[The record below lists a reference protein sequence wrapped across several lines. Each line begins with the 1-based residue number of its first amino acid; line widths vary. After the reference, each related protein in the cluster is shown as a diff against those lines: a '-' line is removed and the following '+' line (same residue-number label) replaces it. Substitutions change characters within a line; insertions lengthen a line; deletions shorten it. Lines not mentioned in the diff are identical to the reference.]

1 MPIVRLSVSSR
12 PSPVYCSFVVH
23 SGLVYVVWEITLRC
37 DLACG
42 HCGSR
47 AGKPRADELTTA
59 EALDL
64 VRQIAEMGAHEVT
77 LIGGEA
83 YLRDDWTIIARA
95 IRDAGMKCTMT
106 TGGRGLTPDRA
117 KAAFEA
123 GVQSVSVSI
132 DGIGATHDMQR
143 GVVGSFDAAR
153 TALGNLARAGLEVS
167 VNSQINRLSYPE
179 LGNILDLIAE
189 EGGHSW
195 QIQFTVPMGRA
206 ADRPEWLMQPYD
218 LLHVIPRIAELA
230 AESERRRVRL
240 WTGNNVGYFGPYET
254 ELRKWTYGEN
264 AHTSSC
270 GAGMA
275 TLGIEADG
283 AIKGCP
289 SLATKDWTGGYIRHV
304 SLRQIWD
311 TTKELRYTRDRTVED
326 LWGFCRTCYYADV
339 CRAGCTWT
347 SHVFFGRAGNNPYCH
362 HRALEYQNQGLRER
376 LVQVKPAPG
385 EPFDHAMFDIV
396 VEPYVE
402 EDVHRL
408 PIEKTSRHKRL
419 PLAETLPIS
428 ERINE

>member
-1 MPIVRLSVSSR
+1 VWLSVSPRGSR
-12 PSPVYCSFVVH
+12 VYHSPVGR

-83 YLRDDWTIIARA
+83 YLRDDWTVIAGA
-95 IRDAGMKCTMT
+95 IRDAGMQCTMT
-106 TGGRGLTPDRA
+106 TGGRGLTPERA

-132 DGIGATHDMQR
+132 DGIGPTHDMQR

-153 TALGNLARAGLEVS
+153 SALGNLARAGMQVS

-179 LGNILDLIAE
+179 LGNILDLIVE

-195 QIQFTVPMGRA
+195 QIQLTVPMGRA

-230 AESERRRVRL
+230 AEAERRGVRL
-240 WTGNNVGYFGPYET
+240 WTGNNIGYFGPYES
-254 ELRKWTYGEN
+254 ELRKWTFGEDS
-264 AHTSSC
+264 HTSSC

-289 SLATKDWTGGYIRHV
+289 SLTTKDWTGGYIRHM

-347 SHVFFGRAGNNPYCH
+347 SHVFFGQAGNNPYCH
-362 HRALEYQNQGLRER
+362 HRALEHQSRGLRER
-376 LVQVKPAPG
+376 LVRVKPPPG
-385 EPFDHAMFDIV
+385 EPFDHGIFDIV
-396 VEPYVE
+396 VEPYTE
-402 EDVHRL
+402 EEVARV
-408 PIEKTSRHKRL
+408 PIGKTPRNKRL
-419 PLAETLPIS
+419 PLVKVPTNS
-428 ERINE
+428 E

>member
-1 MPIVRLSVSSR
+1 VYPL
-12 PSPVYCSFVVH
+12 PVAA

-83 YLRDDWTIIARA
+83 YLRDDWAVIARA
-95 IRDAGMKCTMT
+95 IRDAGMQCTMT
-106 TGGRGLTPDRA
+106 TGGRGLTPERA
-117 KAAFEA
+117 KAAFDA

-132 DGIGATHDMQR
+132 DGIGPTHDMQR
-143 GVVGSFDAAR
+143 GVTGSFDAAR
-153 TALGNLARAGLEVS
+153 TAIKNLARAGLEVS

-179 LGNILDLIAE
+179 LGNILELIVE

-195 QIQFTVPMGRA
+195 QVQFTVPMGRA

-230 AESERRRVRL
+230 EEANRHDVRL
-240 WTGNNVGYFGPYET
+240 WTGNNVGYFGPHET

-270 GAGMA
+270 GAGSA

-289 SLATKDWTGGYIRHV
+289 SLTTKDWTGGYIRHM

-362 HRALEYQNQGLRER
+362 HRALEHQSRGLRER
-376 LVQVKPAPG
+376 LVQIKKAPG
-385 EPFDHAMFDIV
+385 EAFDHGVFEVI
-396 VEPYVE
+396 VEPYRD
-402 EDVHRL
+402 EDVARL
-408 PIEKTSRHKRL
+408 SIEKPSRHPKRL
-419 PLAETLPIS
+419 PLAEIPSNT
-428 ERINE
+428 E

>member
-1 MPIVRLSVSSR
+1 MLLSISTPLHS
-12 PSPVYCSFVVH
+12 VYPASVAG

-83 YLRDDWTIIARA
+83 YLREDWTQIAKA
-95 IRDAGMKCTMT
+95 IRDAGMQCTMT
-106 TGGRGLTPDRA
+106 TGGRGLTPERA
-117 KAAFEA
+117 KAAFDA

-132 DGIGATHDMQR
+132 DGIGATHDIQR
-143 GVVGSFDAAR
+143 GVPGSFDAAR
-153 TALGNLARAGLEVS
+153 AAIRHLAQAGLDVA

-179 LGNILDLIAE
+179 LGSILDLIVE
-189 EGGHSW
+189 ERGHSW

-230 AESERRRVRL
+230 GEAERRGVRL
-240 WTGNNVGYFGPYET
+240 WTGNNVGYFGPHET

-264 AHTSSC
+264 AHASSC
-270 GAGMA
+270 GAGIA

-289 SLATKDWTGGYIRHV
+289 SLTTKEWTGGYIRHL

-311 TTKELRYTRDRTVED
+311 TTKELRYTRDRTIED

-362 HRALEYQNQGLRER
+362 HRALEHQNRGQRER
-376 LVQVKPAPG
+376 LVQIQKAPG
-385 EPFDHAMFDIV
+385 EAFDHGVFEIII
-396 VEPYVE
+396 EPYRDE
-402 EDVHRL
+402 EVVPL
-408 PIEKTSRHKRL
+408 PMDHVSRRKRL
-419 PLAETLPIS
+419 PVAEIS
-428 ERINE
+428 SQ